1 MNLPATIHII
11 EVGLRDGLQA
21 EATIIP
27 IAQKLRYI
35 EQLVEAGIR
44 RIQVGSFV
52 HPTKVPQMADTDALC
67 QQLEPLNGIDFSGL
81 VLNAKGLE
89 RLSDAGLQAVDM
101 GISVSDTHSIKN
113 TGQPVAVKLAEMLT
127 MIDRARELGLVVRA
141 GVQCV
146 FGCVY
151 EGAIDPQ
158 KVVDIV
164 RQYMAQGI
172 DELSLADSTGM
183 ANPKQ
188 IADMLTLI
196 KPIVGDTPIV
206 LHLHDT
212 RGLGLANALTAVQH
226 GVIGLDTAF
235 GGLGGC
241 PFIQGATG
249 NIATEDTVNMLEA
262 MGIHTGVDLKKVAQV
277 SQHIAETLGKQLNG
291 KLYRMN

>member
-1 MNLPATIHII
+1 VNLPAKMHII

-27 IAQKLRYI
+27 TAQKLRYI
-35 EQLVEAGIR
+35 EQLIDAGIR

-67 QQLEPLNGIDFSGL
+67 QQLEPLHGIDFSGL

-89 RLSDAGLQAVDM
+89 RLSDAGLRAVDM

-262 MGIHTGVDLKKVAQV
+262 MGVTTGVDLKKVAQV
-277 SQHIAETLGKQLNG
+277 SQHIAETLGKPLNG
-291 KLYRMN
+291 KLYRIN

>member
-1 MNLPATIHII
+1 VNLPATIHII